1 MTDAYQRTLPLLS
14 ELNRFYWTSGAEG
27 VMRVLRCQDCGY
39 WLHPPTPLCPKCLSL
54 SLAPEQVSGLATIE
68 TFTLNMRAWGPGLA
82 VPFVVAVVDL
92 DEQPGLRVTT
102 NIVGVPPESVAIG
115 QRVRVVFEQDE
126 DVWLPMFTP
135 TEAEAAAAPA

>member
-14 ELNRFYWTSGAEG
+14 DLNRFYWTSGAEG

-39 WLHPPTPLCPKCLSL
+39 WLHPPTPLCPKCLSQ

-82 VPFVVAVVDL
+82 VPFVIAVVDL

-115 QRVRVVFEQDE
+115 QRVQVVFEQDE

-135 TEAEAAAAPA
+135 TEAEPAAAPT